1 MATCTYTCTPIHVLV
16 RKFLDGNWKAMGLPG
31 WRRPSGLH
39 VRCMADFVTSVHHS
53 TDIAREQR
61 SSM

>member
-1 MATCTYTCTPIHVLV
+1 MATCTYTCTPIHVL
-16 RKFLDGNWKAMGLPG
+16 AMGLPG